1 MDFTMSRLLL
11 QKKNKKKKHLIPL
24 LLSLQICCEL
34 EESSCSLSGELE
46 ARKSLQVYHIPVNT
60 SLPFGTPPL
69 LIEEIQIILKDFI
82 DKQSSVLACH
92 PSGRTSSMEGVAG
105 SVDFSQGSS
114 GINDMDGSDIER
126 AEGGGDVAALAR

>member
-1 MDFTMSRLLL
+1 MSQLLL
-11 QKKNKKKKHLIPL
+11 QKKKRKTFNIPL
-24 LLSLQICCEL
+24 WLSLQICCEL
-34 EESSCSLSGELE
+34 EESSSCSLSGELE

-60 SLPFGTPPL
+60 SQSFGTPPV
-69 LIEEIQIILKDFI
+69 LIEEIQVILKDFI
-82 DKQSSVLACH
+82 DRRSSVLACH
-92 PSGRTSSMEGVAG
+92 PSSRTSSTEGVVG